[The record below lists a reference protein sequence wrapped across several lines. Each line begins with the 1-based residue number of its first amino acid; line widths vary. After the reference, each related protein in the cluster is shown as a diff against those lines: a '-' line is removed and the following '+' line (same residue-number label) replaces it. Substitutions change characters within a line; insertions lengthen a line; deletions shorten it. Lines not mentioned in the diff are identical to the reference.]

1 MMELSLK
8 IYILLFIIRQN
19 KLKIENKA
27 NQKTKQKQT
36 KKPPKKQNNKK
47 KAATTFVDI
56 G

>member
-1 MMELSLK
+1 MELSLK

-36 KKPPKKQNNKK
+36 KKPKENKTTKKKQLQHL
-47 KAATTFVDI
+47 
-56 G
+56 

>member
-1 MMELSLK
+1 MELSLK

-36 KKPPKKQNNKK
+36 KKPKENKTTKK